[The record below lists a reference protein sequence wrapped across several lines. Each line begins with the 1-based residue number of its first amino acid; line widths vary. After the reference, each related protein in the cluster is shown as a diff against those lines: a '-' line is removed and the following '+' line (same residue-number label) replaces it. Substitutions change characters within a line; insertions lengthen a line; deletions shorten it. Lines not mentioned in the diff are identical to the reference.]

1 VAVTTGRDH
10 AQTRAALGRWLA
22 GRTGAPE
29 VQVGELSIPGLSGFS
44 NETLLFD
51 ATWDDGAGP
60 ATRALVVRV
69 EPSGH
74 QVFPSTEFDTQVRVL
89 RALRAEGSV
98 PVPDVLWFEEDR
110 SVLGDRFLAMPRV
123 DGQVPADNPSYHAEG
138 WVVALGEAER
148 AEMWHAGIDA
158 MAAVHRVDRI
168 RAGLEWIAARSPDE
182 QLALDRAYRRFAA
195 PGEPYPLVDGALE
208 LLATTVPPAPEVAA
222 LCWGDSRVG
231 NMIFAGDLSVAAVLD
246 WEMVT
251 AGDPVQDLAWYLLVD
266 RHHHEAFGVPRLAG
280 FPDRAATIARWE
292 SASGR
297 SAEHLAW
304 YELLGAVRYAA
315 ILTRVMQLL
324 DSSGVMPG
332 AAAMAFDHTGSQLLE
347 RLLDERS

>member
-1 VAVTTGRDH
+1 MTTGRDH
-10 AQTRAALGRWLA
+10 AQTRAALARWLA
-22 GRTGAPE
+22 RRAGVPG

-51 ATWDDGAGP
+51 ATWDDGGGP
-60 ATRALVVRV
+60 ETRALVVRV

-123 DGQVPADNPSYHAEG
+123 EGQVPADNPSYHAEG
-138 WVVALGEAER
+138 WVVALSEPDR
-148 AEMWHAGIDA
+148 ARLWLAGIDA
-158 MAAVHRVDRI
+158 MAAVHRLDRVRVGLQWI
-168 RAGLEWIAARSPDE
+168 PVRAPEE
-182 QLALDRAYRRFAA
+182 QLALDRTYRHFAA
-195 PGEPYPLVDGALE
+195 GDAPYPLVDGALE
-208 LLATTVPPAPEVAA
+208 LLAASTPPAPEVAA
-222 LCWGDSRVG
+222 LCWGDSRIG
-231 NMIFAGDLSVAAVLD
+231 NMIFAPDLSVAAVLD

-280 FPDRAATIARWE
+280 FADRAATIARWE
-292 SASGR
+292 SSSGR